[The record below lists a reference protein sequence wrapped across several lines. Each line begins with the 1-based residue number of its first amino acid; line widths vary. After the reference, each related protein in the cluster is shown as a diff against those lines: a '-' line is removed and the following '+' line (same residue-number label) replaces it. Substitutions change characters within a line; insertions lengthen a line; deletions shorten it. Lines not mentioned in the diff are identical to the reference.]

1 MLVVHNNILD
11 QFAKTLFGNTV
22 VGFELAITG
31 VVTALFQSLKALCL
45 ASSICCKNKEE
56 GL

>member
-31 VVTALFQSLKALCL
+31 VVTAFFQAFEAFRL
-45 ASSICCKNKEE
+45 ASSIGCGKM
-56 GL
+56 G